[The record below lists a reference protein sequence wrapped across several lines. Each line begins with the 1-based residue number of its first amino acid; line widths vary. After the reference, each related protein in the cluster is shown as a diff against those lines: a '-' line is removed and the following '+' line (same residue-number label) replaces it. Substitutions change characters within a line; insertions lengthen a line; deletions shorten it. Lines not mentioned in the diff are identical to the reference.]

1 VTLFCLMVERACG
14 MAGWI
19 LTEGGGGGFE
29 IRPSLVEV
37 EAGQRKRH

>member
-1 VTLFCLMVERACG
+1 MENPGLWDGG
-14 MAGWI
+14 MDFD
-19 LTEGGGGGFE
+19 GGGGGFE